1 MKSEFRRFFLNLR
14 REMDEYTIREK
25 SNQIINNLLKSNLY
39 KNASSIFVYVSK
51 NKEVDTR
58 DFIEKAL
65 ADGKKIYVPK
75 IKSREIIAVK
85 LNDISELEEGR
96 FDIPTSMSEDSITN
110 PDLTIC
116 PGLSFDDDKNR
127 LGFGGGYYDRFLAKN
142 QGIKIGL
149 MISEF
154 ASSKIPTDSWDIKMD
169 YVITEDEI
177 F

>member
-85 LNDISELEEGR
+85 LNDISELEVGR

-142 QGIKIGL
+142 RGIKIGL

>member
-14 REMDEYTIREK
+14 REMDEYTIKEK
-25 SNQIINNLLKSNLY
+25 SNQIINNLLKSDLY

-85 LNDISELEEGR
+85 LNDISELEVGR

-116 PGLSFDDDKNR
+116 PGLSFDDGKNR

>member
-14 REMDEYTIREK
+14 REMDKYTIKEK
-25 SNQIINNLLKSNLY
+25 SNQIINNLLKSDLY

-85 LNDISELEEGR
+85 LNDISELEAGR

>member
-14 REMDEYTIREK
+14 REMDEYTIKEK
-25 SNQIINNLLKSNLY
+25 SNQIINNLLKSDLY
-39 KNASSIFVYVSK
+39 KNASSIFIYVSK

-85 LNDISELEEGR
+85 LNDISELEVGR

>member
-14 REMDEYTIREK
+14 REMDEYTIKEK
-25 SNQIINNLLKSNLY
+25 SEHIINNLLKSDLY
-39 KNASSIFVYVSK
+39 KNAKSIFVYVSK

-75 IKSREIIAVK
+75 IKDKKMLAVK
-85 LNDISELEEGR
+85 LNSILELTEGT
-96 FDIPTSMSEDSITN
+96 FDIPTSMRDDSIIN
-110 PDLTIC
+110 PSLTIC
-116 PGLSFDDDKNR
+116 PGLSFDDEKNR
-127 LGFGGGYYDRFLAKN
+127 LGYGGGFYDKFLSQN
-142 QGIKIGL
+142 NTIKVGL

-154 ASSKIPTDSWDIKMD
+154 ASSKIPTDPWDIKMD
-169 YVITEDEI
+169 YIITEDKI

>member
-14 REMDEYTIREK
+14 REMDEYTIKEK
-25 SNQIINNLLKSNLY
+25 SNQIIDRLLNSDLY
-39 KNASSIFVYVSK
+39 KNSKSIFVYISK
-51 NKEVDTR
+51 NKEIDTK

-75 IKSREIIAVK
+75 IKDKKMLAVK
-85 LNDISELEEGR
+85 LNSILELTKGD
-96 FDIPTSMSEDSITN
+96 FDIPTSMNDDTITN

-127 LGFGGGYYDRFLAKN
+127 LGYGGGFYDRFLSEN
-142 QGIKIGL
+142 QTTKVGL
-149 MISEF
+149 MIKEF
-154 ASSKIPTDSWDIKMD
+154 GSYKIPTDPWDIKMD
-169 YVITEDEI
+169 YIITEDKI

>member
-14 REMDEYTIREK
+14 REMDEYTIKEK
-25 SNQIINNLLKSNLY
+25 SNQIINNLLKSDLY
-39 KNASSIFVYVSK
+39 KNASSIFIYVSK

-85 LNDISELEEGR
+85 LNDISELEAGR

>member
-14 REMDEYTIREK
+14 REMDEYTISEK

-51 NKEVDTR
+51 NKEVDTI

-75 IKSREIIAVK
+75 IKAREIIAVK

-142 QGIKIGL
+142 RGIKIGL

>member
-14 REMDEYTIREK
+14 REMDEYTIKEK
-25 SNQIINNLLKSNLY
+25 SNQIINNLLKSDLY
-39 KNASSIFVYVSK
+39 KNASSIFIYVSK

-85 LNDISELEEGR
+85 LNDISELEVGR

-116 PGLSFDDDKNR
+116 PGLSFDDGKNR

>member
-25 SNQIINNLLKSNLY
+25 SNQIINNLLKSDLY

-85 LNDISELEEGR
+85 LNDISELEVGR

>member
-1 MKSEFRRFFLNLR
+1 MKSEFRRFFINLR

-85 LNDISELEEGR
+85 LNDISELEVGR

-142 QGIKIGL
+142 QGTKIGL

-154 ASSKIPTDSWDIKMD
+154 ASSKIPIDSWDIKMD

>member
-85 LNDISELEEGR
+85 LNDISELEVGR

>member
-14 REMDEYTIREK
+14 REMDKYTIKEK
-25 SNQIINNLLKSNLY
+25 SNQIINNLLKSDLY

-85 LNDISELEEGR
+85 LNDISELEAGR

-169 YVITEDEI
+169 YVITEYEI

>member
-85 LNDISELEEGR
+85 LNDISELEVGR

-142 QGIKIGL
+142 QDIKIGL

-169 YVITEDEI
+169 YVITEAEI

>member
-14 REMDEYTIREK
+14 REMDEYTIKEK
-25 SNQIINNLLKSNLY
+25 SNQIINNLLKSDLY

-85 LNDISELEEGR
+85 LNDISELEVGR

>member
-14 REMDEYTIREK
+14 REMDEDTIKEK
-25 SNQIINNLLKSNLY
+25 SEKIIDRLLNSDLY
-39 KNASSIFVYVSK
+39 KNADSIFVYISK
-51 NKEVDTR
+51 NKEVATS
-58 DFIEKAL
+58 DFIKKAM

-75 IKSREIIAVK
+75 IKNKEIFAVK
-85 LNDISELEEGR
+85 LNSLSEITEGA

-116 PGLSFDDDKNR
+116 PGLSFDDYKNR
-127 LGFGGGYYDRFLAKN
+127 LGFGGGFYDRFLEKN
-142 QGIKIGL
+142 KTIKIGL

-169 YVITEDEI
+169 YVITEDKI

>member
-25 SNQIINNLLKSNLY
+25 SEQIINNLLKSDLY
-39 KNASSIFVYVSK
+39 KNSASIFVYVSK
-51 NKEVDTR
+51 NKEVATH

-75 IKSREIIAVK
+75 IKAKEMFAVK
-85 LNDISELEEGR
+85 LNDISELEAGS
-96 FDIPTSMSEDSITN
+96 FDIPTSISNEFIEN

-127 LGFGGGYYDRFLAKN
+127 LGFGGGYYDKFLSQNKT
-142 QGIKIGL
+142 IKVGL

-154 ASSKIPTDSWDIKMD
+154 ASSKIPADSWDIKMD
-169 YVITEDEI
+169 YIVTEDKI

>member
-14 REMDEYTIREK
+14 REMDKYTIKEK
-25 SNQIINNLLKSNLY
+25 SNQIINNLLKSDLY

-85 LNDISELEEGR
+85 LNDISELEVGR

>member
-85 LNDISELEEGR
+85 LNDISELEVGR

-142 QGIKIGL
+142 QGTKIGL